1 MTEHGIAT
9 TLMRG
14 GTSKGVFIHAEDLPP
29 EGPGRDRF
37 ILALMGSP
45 DPMQI
50 DGLGGTHSSTSKLM
64 AVSASEAPDCDIDYL
79 FAQAAIDEA
88 VVDYQGNCGNLTTAI
103 APFAIDEGLVPSQ
116 APRTTVVLR
125 NLNTGVRIRADVA
138 VGDDGRSEVEGD
150 LAVAGVPGTG
160 SPIVTDFLDPGG
172 SVLGSALPTGSTC
185 DHLQLAD
192 GSSIDVS
199 IVDVTSPH
207 VFVRGADVDLDDLDR
222 LELIRS
228 TGGAAV
234 GLTSRAIPRLCIV
247 DPAPDDQADIEGRA
261 TSMQR
266 LHHAFPLTG
275 ALCTGAAA
283 RIPGTVVNRMMPAAA
298 PQSEGESEGDTATVR
313 LRHAKGVI
321 EVRVHV
327 DVDPSASQADCSVRS
342 VGVVRTARRL
352 LRGEAYVVLP

>member
-1 MTEHGIAT
+1 MTEHRIAT

-14 GTSKGVFIHAEDLPP
+14 GTSKGVFVHGGDLPS
-29 EGPGRDRF
+29 EGADRDRF

-64 AVSASEAPDCDIDYL
+64 AVSVSDEPDCDIDYL

-103 APFAIDEGLVPSQ
+103 APFAINEGLVASR
-116 APRTTVVLR
+116 APRSTVVLR
-125 NLNTGVRIRADVA
+125 NLNTGVRVRAEVLVD
-138 VGDDGRSEVEGD
+138 GDGRAAVEGE
-150 LAVAGVPGTG
+150 LEVAGVPGTG

-172 SVLGSALPTGSTC
+172 SVLGRLLPTGRVV
-185 DHLQLAD
+185 DRLDLGD
-192 GSSIDVS
+192 GSTIEAS
-199 IVDVTSPH
+199 IVDATSPH
-207 VFVRGADVDLDDLDR
+207 AYVRRSDVELDDLER

-228 TGGAAV
+228 TCGAAV
-234 GLTSRAIPRLCIV
+234 GLSSRAIPRLCIV
-247 DPAPDDQADIEGRA
+247 GPATGADADIEGCA

-266 LHHAFPLTG
+266 IHHAFPLTG

-283 RIPGTVVNRMMPAAA
+283 RIPGTIVNQMMPESAV
-298 PQSEGESEGDTATVR
+298 PQPASEVVR
-313 LRHAKGVI
+313 LRHPKGVI
-321 EVRVHV
+321 DIRA
-327 DVDPSASQADCSVRS
+327 DVETGPGGCSVRS